1 MISYLTGKVIVKT
14 DRSIIVDVQGVGYEI
29 FTVPLLLE
37 KTKQGQEISVY
48 THLYVREDV
57 MELFGFSTLEELN
70 FFKDMI
76 GVSGIGP
83 KSALAVLMLASVA
96 DLKKAIVDEDASLL
110 TKVSGIGKKTA
121 ERLILELKNKITNLD
136 VADASGQATGSSD
149 GQAIDALVNLGY
161 SIREA
166 REVLQHINKDIGN
179 VRDRIKEAL
188 KLLGKKK

>member
-1 MISYLTGKVIVKT
+1 MISYLTGKIIVKT
-14 DRSIIVDVQGVGYEI
+14 DKSIIVDVQGVGYEI
-29 FTVPLLLE
+29 YAVPLLLE
-37 KTKQGQEISVY
+37 KTKKGQEISLY
-48 THLYVREDV
+48 THLYVREDI

-121 ERLILELKNKITNLD
+121 ERLILELKNKITDLD
-136 VADASGQATGSSD
+136 VTGASSQATGSTDS
-149 GQAIDALVNLGY
+149 QTIDALVNLGY
-161 SIREA
+161 SVREA
-166 REVLQHINKDIGN
+166 REAVRQADSSINN
-179 VRDRIKEAL
+179 VNDKLKATL
-188 KLLGKKK
+188 KLLGKR

>member
-48 THLYVREDV
+48 THLYVREDI

-121 ERLILELKNKITNLD
+121 ERLILELKNKITDLD
-136 VADASGQATGSSD
+136 VTGASSQATGSTDS
-149 GQAIDALVNLGY
+149 QTIDALVNLGY
-161 SIREA
+161 SVREA
-166 REVLQHINKDIGN
+166 REAIRRVDSSITN
-179 VRDRIKEAL
+179 VNDKLKATL
-188 KLLGKKK
+188 KLLGKK